1 MAPRVASIGLLPHQA
16 EFINDETSKIICLTA
31 GVGSGKTR
39 GLAWKALR
47 LAYVNAPHSVL
58 IVLPTYKQ
66 LHAVFVETW
75 ALCMG
80 QAGVRYH
87 YHRSDSAITLT
98 MGGRLCKLL
107 LRSGDNPESFY
118 GLNVAAA
125 LIDEWET
132 LEEETVRV
140 IRERIRDGVG
150 VVNQLGLSGT
160 PESISGFGA
169 KWCEDAEKIGMRQII
184 ARTSDNW
191 HLKQSYVDDLTAMM
205 SEGEIQARLNGIRTA
220 KMGRV
225 YTRFDR
231 TRHHADAPTITYKD
245 LPQIQLWCDFNVDAM
260 TWAVVVKR
268 ENECHII
275 DEILGSKN
283 GTDVLEHGEYARS
296 RIALLCGTS
305 EREVMQAKV
314 KVVCDAAGQ
323 QRSSN
328 SNLTA
333 VQILRSLG
341 FDVRFPS
348 SNPSIEASVQS
359 VQLALAK
366 GRIKIDTKKC
376 RYITRCLE
384 QQGYDKTTGKPEKLK
399 GEADLSHGADLL
411 RYGVHMYWP
420 GFSTR
425 ANEPVPKPLPFFQR

>member
-1 MAPRVASIGLLPHQA
+1 MQPRTLELEPPQSILVD
-16 EFINDETSKIICLTA
+16 DETTRILCFTG
-31 GVGSGKTR
+31 GVRSGKTV
-39 GLAWKALR
+39 AACAKAFR
-47 LAYVNAPHSVL
+47 MAYVNAPLAGL
-58 IVLPTYKQ
+58 IVEPTYHQ
-66 LHAVFVETW
+66 LTAVFVETW
-75 ALCMG
+75 GALMRFL
-80 QAGVRYH
+80 GVEYRWH
-87 YHRSDSAITLT
+87 KSDKSITWE
-98 MGGRLCKLL
+98 MGGRLCKLF
-107 LRSGDNPESFY
+107 LRSGDNPESLY
-118 GLNVAAA
+118 GLTVSFAVV
-125 LIDEWET
+125 DEWET
-132 LEEETVRV
+132 LESRTLKT
-140 IRERIRDGVG
+140 IRERVTDGVSK
-150 VVNQLGLSGT
+150 VPQLILIGT
-160 PESISGFGA
+160 PEGMGGVGEE
-169 KWCEDAEKIGMRQII
+169 WVDAADKIGMRQIF
-184 ARTSDNW
+184 ARTQDNPHLTKDYVSD
-191 HLKQSYVDDLTAMM
+191 LKAMLSD
-205 SEGEIQARLNGIRTA
+205 SEIKERLEGIRTP

-231 TRHHADAPTITYKD
+231 AKHHMDAPKITYKD

-260 TWAVVVKR
+260 TWAIVVKR
-268 ENECHII
+268 ENECHVV

-305 EREVMQAKV
+305 EREVMQAKI

-425 ANEPVPKPLPFFQR
+425 ANEPVPKALPFFQR